1 MAKKNIEAP
10 IGTAV
15 SDSVPVSD
23 PTGKV
28 THEVEVNTADPK
40 KHAGNR
46 LVLVLTKDAAIG
58 NGKRKAG
65 TVIAYVVAA
74 EGATLEEARQLIN
87 NPALQKVTRED
98 AK

>member
-1 MAKKNIEAP
+1 MAKKNSETP
-10 IGTAV
+10 IGTAA
-15 SDSVPVSD
+15 SDSVTVSD

-46 LVLVLTKDAAIG
+46 LVIALGRDAAIG

-65 TVIAYVVAA
+65 TVIAYVTAA

-98 AK
+98 AQ